1 MNKKVILVI
10 FISLII
16 ILIIALGVFIY
27 RKNAGI
33 IISSP
38 EEAIETENTEKAEE
52 STNFE
57 PITLPPAEN
66 YESNDIEIYN

>member
-1 MNKKVILVI
+1 MNKKVI

-38 EEAIETENTEKAEE
+38 GWI
-52 STNFE
+52 SQG
-57 PITLPPAEN
+57 
-66 YESNDIEIYN
+66 

>member
-1 MNKKVILVI
+1 MNKKVI

-38 EEAIETENTEKAEE
+38 EEAVEIIGNTTEEGTD
-52 STNFE
+52 FE
-57 PITLPPAEN
+57 QITLPPAEN